1 MRSRSGRCA
10 PSPLC
15 GALPIAFA
23 QRVLWTQRA
32 LCAIAFMRGF
42 AQCPK
47 GTLRERVSLAA
58 PDDSAGAVRHRLLSS
73 SVAQT
78 LRVPSPGGS
87 ALSAG
92 LTAVGAWT
100 IAPEGTEKS
109 AIAKRALCAIA
120 FMRGFA
126 QCPKGTL
133 RERVSLA
140 APKDSAG
147 ALRDRHHLWSVF
159 FSFSASSVV
168 LYG

>member
-1 MRSRSGRCA
+1 L
-10 PSPLC
+10 SPILTV
-15 GALPIAFA
+15 GESAIAK
-23 QRVLWTQRA
+23 RA

-109 AIAKRALCAIA
+109 AIALGGALPIAKRALCAIA
-120 FMRGFA
+120 IISG
-126 QCPKGTL
+126 PSSSLSL
-133 RERVSLA
+133 RPLLSSTVSLNFFGRRKTF
-140 APKDSAG
+140 PSG
-147 ALRDRHHLWSVF
+147 A
-159 FSFSASSVV
+159 
-168 LYG
+168 